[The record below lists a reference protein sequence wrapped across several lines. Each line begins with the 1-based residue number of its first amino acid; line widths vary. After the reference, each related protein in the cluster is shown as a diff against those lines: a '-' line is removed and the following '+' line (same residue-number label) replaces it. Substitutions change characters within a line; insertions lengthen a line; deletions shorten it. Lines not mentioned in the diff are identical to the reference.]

1 MSSDTPNSRVPTQF
15 SGFETL
21 ATLLPA
27 EKLLIKL
34 ENAYDLRKSGLYDVA
49 RGR

>member
-1 MSSDTPNSRVPTQF
+1 VPTQF

-34 ENAYDLRKSGLYDVA
+34 ENAYDLRKSGLATALPVA
-49 RGR
+49 GPWQY